1 MNNKKHYKTLGV
13 DPSATAQDIKTA
25 YHKLAMK
32 YHPDR
37 NPNNT
42 TAEETFKQINAA
54 YEVLK
59 DPQKRSEY
67 DQQANSYSQQK
78 RYSQY
83 DQPVKPDKSSKL
95 NNFYYF
101 LTISFIAF
109 SVLHVVYNFIYKGIN
124 LTYFIINIFNHND
137 FSKALPYM
145 YGILTIGTI
154 SLYCYYLLA
163 PPCKRAYLMQK
174 FNNIIIVILLL
185 FLIIILL
192 RFDDS
197 PNERTYPRSNHSQ
210 HSSTPK
216 KSPFTP

>member
-1 MNNKKHYKTLGV
+1 MNNKKHYKTLGM

-109 SVLHVVYNFIYKGIN
+109 SVLHVVYNFIYK
-124 LTYFIINIFNHND
+124 
-137 FSKALPYM
+137 ALPYM
-145 YGILTIGTI
+145 YGILTIGAI

-163 PPCKRAYLMQK
+163 PPRKRAYLMQK

-197 PNERTYPRSNHSQ
+197 PNERTYPRSNYSQ